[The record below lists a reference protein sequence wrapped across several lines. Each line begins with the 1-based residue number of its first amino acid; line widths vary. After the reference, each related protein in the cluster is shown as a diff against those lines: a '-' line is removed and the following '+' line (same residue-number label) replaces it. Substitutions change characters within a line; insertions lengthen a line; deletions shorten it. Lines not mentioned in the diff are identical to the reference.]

1 VNWWEAAVLG
11 VVQGLTEF
19 LPISSSAHIRVVGAL
34 LPNGSDPGAA
44 FTAVIQIGTEVA
56 VLLYFRHDIA
66 RILGAWFR
74 ALAGR
79 DGADRAS
86 RMGAKNS
93 DARLGWWV
101 ILGSIPIIVLGLLF
115 QKSIESSLRNLWIT
129 AGVMAGFALVLAWAD
144 KVGAKRRELNT
155 LTRRDAIV
163 LGFAQAAA
171 LIPGVS
177 RSGGTISAGLFLG
190 LSRIA
195 AARYSFL
202 LAIPAVLGSG
212 LYELFSSRTELT
224 QAGKPGLVNT
234 AIAAVVAFVV
244 GYLVIVW
251 FLKLLTTRSFTP
263 FVVYRW
269 LFAAAI
275 VVLLI
280 TSTIPA
286 VPPVS
291 TP

>member
-1 VNWWEAAVLG
+1 MNWWEAAVLG

-44 FTAVIQIGTEVA
+44 FTAVIQIGTGAA
-56 VLLYFRHDIA
+56 VLWYFRHDIA

-86 RMGAKNS
+86 RFGAKNA

-101 ILGSIPIIVLGLLF
+101 TLGSIPIVVLGVLF
-115 QKSIESSLRNLWIT
+115 KDQIESSLRNLWIT
-129 AGVMAGFALVLAWAD
+129 VVVLAAFALVLAWAD
-144 KVGAKRRELNT
+144 RIGAKRRELDK
-155 LTRRDAIV
+155 LRARDAIV
-163 LGFAQAAA
+163 LGLAQAAA
-171 LIPGVS
+171 FVPGVS
-177 RSGGTISAGLFLG
+177 RSGATISAGLFLG

-212 LYELFSSRTELT
+212 LYELFSNRAELT
-224 QAGKPGLVNT
+224 QAGKPGLANT
-234 AIAAVVAFVV
+234 AIAAVVAAGV
-244 GYLVIVW
+244 GYVVIVW
-251 FLKLLTTRSFTP
+251 FLKLLTTRSFAP

-269 LFAAAI
+269 IFAAAI
-275 VVLLI
+275 VVLIL
-280 TSTIPA
+280 TNTIP
-286 VPPVS
+286 VR
-291 TP
+291 